1 MVNDVT
7 NCQWGTAVLH
17 YYNSLFSTANFA
29 VDFPRMLMLPT
40 DRICAKTEKVAPTTM
55 NYISKQSQFLLQE
68 IKLVY
73 GI

>member
-1 MVNDVT
+1 
-7 NCQWGTAVLH
+7 
-17 YYNSLFSTANFA
+17 
-29 VDFPRMLMLPT
+29 MLPT

-73 GI
+73 GIQCSYKQTDPQLQHNMDGEKSTPLPQFAAF